1 MKEIN
6 FTRIIL
12 LITSFLMLIAGF
24 IMPNGDVTIS
34 IFATLAI
41 VSLVVLDIKAPKIV
55 KLSEDNPKIKTFRFL
70 NMLSLFVFILISI
83 FAALSPNNEI
93 SITEDNKT
101 LVIGLISV
109 FIMIFGNLSPKI
121 PFNRYLGLRLPWTIR
136 DEDTWRVAHR
146 LLGYLSFPIAI
157 LMFIMSF
164 FFDGDMVGSM
174 WVLAWFIIPS
184 VYSFIFYYKKIKGIN
199 IL

>member
-174 WVLAWFIIPS
+174 GVLTWFIIPS

>member
-24 IMPNGDVTIS
+24 IIPNGDVTIS

-174 WVLAWFIIPS
+174 GVLTWFIIPS